1 MFLKKTILIALLLA
15 ALLLFAACTAPS
27 GSPSETT
34 AAPTDIPSETTA
46 SADNITDPPTASG
59 TEAPSGETTAEDETT
74 AEETTAEETTELVL
88 TASPSLGSVEDI
100 PGIGLQCGETIIAGK
115 EHCFGGP
122 VYCGK
127 TENGS
132 ILWGISEEE
141 AKERPIY
148 AGKPFSEDTPI
159 LVLSLND
166 EIEIINHTGFPI
178 IDISYDDYQTGKGY
192 YKPGAPLM
200 QNSVPTDPGIYIL
213 SITVKEPI
221 PTEADPEPEI
231 GTVFSEWGYYFLV
244 VVEK

>member
-34 AAPTDIPSETTA
+34 ASPTDIPSETTA

-59 TEAPSGETTAEDETT
+59 TESPSGETTAEDETT

-88 TASPSLGSVEDI
+88 TASPSLGSVEDV
-100 PGIGLQCGETIIAGK
+100 PGVGLRSGEIVIAGIRYRL
-115 EHCFGGP
+115 GGL
-122 VYCGK
+122 VYSGK
-127 TENGS
+127 DENGVMFWS
-132 ILWGISEEE
+132 PMDEESQW
-141 AKERPIY
+141 RPIS
-148 AGKPFSEDTPI
+148 AGRPLSEDTPI
-159 LVLSLND
+159 LVVSLND
-166 EIEIINHTGFPI
+166 EIEVINHTGFPI
-178 IDISYDDYQTGKGY
+178 VATYYCNYQTGDFFT
-192 YKPGAPLM
+192 
-200 QNSVPTDPGIYIL
+200 QNSKPTDPGIYIL

-244 VVEK
+244 VLEK

>member
-1 MFLKKTILIALLLA
+1 MFLKKTILISLLLA

-59 TEAPSGETTAEDETT
+59 TEAPSGETTAEETT

-88 TASPSLGSVEDI
+88 TASPSLGSVEDV
-100 PGIGLQCGETIIAGK
+100 PGVGLQCGKTIIAGK

-221 PTEADPEPEI
+221 PTEFDPEPEI
-231 GTVFSEWGYYFLV
+231 GTVFAEWKYYFLV

>member
-27 GSPSETT
+27 GSLSETT
-34 AAPTDIPSETTA
+34 AAPTDVPS
-46 SADNITDPPTASG
+46 
-59 TEAPSGETTAEDETT
+59 ETT
-74 AEETTAEETTELVL
+74 AEETTAEETTAELVL
-88 TASPSLGSVEDI
+88 TASPSLGSVEDV
-100 PGIGLQCGETIIAGK
+100 PGVGLQCGETIIAGK

-221 PTEADPEPEI
+221 PTEFDPEPEI
-231 GTVFSEWGYYFLV
+231 GTVFAEWKYYFLV

>member
-1 MFLKKTILIALLLA
+1 MIKRAVFLLLVGA
-15 ALLLFAACTAPS
+15 MLMFSLASCTVFS
-27 GSPSETT
+27 GSPS
-34 AAPTDIPSETTA
+34 
-46 SADNITDPPTASG
+46 
-59 TEAPSGETTAEDETT
+59 ETT
-74 AEETTAEETTELVL
+74 AEETTAEETTAEETTAEETTALVL
-88 TASPSLGSVEDI
+88 TASPSLGSVEDV
-100 PGIGLQCGETIIAGK
+100 PGVGLQCGETIIAGK

-122 VYCGK
+122 EYCGK

-178 IDISYDDYQTGKGY
+178 IDISYDDYQTGKVY

-200 QNSVPTDPGIYIL
+200 QNSVPADPGIYIL

-221 PTEADPEPEI
+221 PTEFDPEPEI